1 MTDTRQFGYARVS
14 TTDQN
19 LDRQIDAL
27 KTAGVE
33 ERNIICDRKSGKDFD
48 RPGYQALKGPT
59 GLRKGDTLVIKSL
72 DRLGRNKAA
81 IKQELESLRQMGV
94 RVKILDLPT
103 TCIDLPTGQEWVMDM
118 VNNIL
123 LEVLSSIA
131 EQERVSIKARQAEGI
146 ASAKAAGKHL
156 GRPTAT
162 YPPRW
167 AEVYQQWKAGQMTA
181 KQAYTE
187 LELKK
192 ATFYNL
198 AKKYEE

>member
-1 MTDTRQFGYARVS
+1 MSEQRVFGYARVS
-14 TTDQN
+14 STDQN
-19 LDRQIDAL
+19 LDRQLDAL
-27 KTAGVE
+27 KSAGVE
-33 ERNIICDRKSGKDFD
+33 ERNIICDKRSGKDFD
-48 RPGYQALKGPT
+48 RPGYKALKGPI

-81 IKQELESLRQMGV
+81 IKGELESLRQMGV

-103 TCIDLPTGQEWVMDM
+103 TCADLPTGQEWVIDM

-131 EQERVSIKARQAEGI
+131 EQERVSIRARQAEGI

-156 GRPTAT
+156 GRPAAT

-167 AEVYQQWKAGQMTA
+167 EEIYAQWKQQQITA
-181 KQAYTE
+181 KQAYET
-187 LELKK
+187 LGMKK
-192 ATFYNL
+192 ATFYKL
-198 AKKYEE
+198 AKQYEM